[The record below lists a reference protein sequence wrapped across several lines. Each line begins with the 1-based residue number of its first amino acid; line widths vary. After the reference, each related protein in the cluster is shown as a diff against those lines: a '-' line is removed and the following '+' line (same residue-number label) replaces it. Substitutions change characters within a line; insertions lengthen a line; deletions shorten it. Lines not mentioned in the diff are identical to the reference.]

1 MTWQNI
7 LLKQLKFPVD
17 IEDWVGIFES
27 ENTLNKFKRVL
38 QQYVDIGPNE
48 LQGANDNTLRGAKQ
62 DLNQKEFANTI
73 VSEAGFD
80 NKPILGQQPTGKKS
94 DKRIVNQVQLH
105 LKEILD
111 SIVGSFGTTKSEKIN
126 KLLDSIGPKLKEN
139 NPNDYLE
146 IEQEIS
152 EYLGPSGKVA
162 EIKRR
167 LHSRVTGKI
176 REIIAGVSEHHS
188 KNENIPNLFKLFNRT
203 AKGDYSITGEI
214 YKIEGQ
220 IKFYRIINSK
230 NVGDVRPYL
239 KLLKEESGVISPY
252 LYTVTRELTNEF
264 KKALRNEPV
273 SLQGFEQFMY
283 VKVPVNSV
291 DKNFFADIIEY
302 ENNIYIPFEDAE
314 DYFDDEPPKGL
325 KGLVDKNSSGQ
336 RIVDNGESIL
346 GKELPLEKEEVLE
359 AFKVK
364 DENLDDGLKYWAFN
378 KISKVK
384 DWEKVT
390 IDLIT
395 KILNNPSLKRKLVEE
410 LEKNNLVKREES

>member
-1 MTWQNI
+1 MGRGDIMTWQNI
-7 LLKQLKFPVD
+7 LLKQLKFPESVD
-17 IEDWVGIFES
+17 DWVGIFES
-27 ENTLNKFKRVL
+27 ENKLNEFKSWVSTQSEPKNLKSIKQQLEGFKQTARTITL
-38 QQYVDIGPNE
+38 D
-48 LQGANDNTLRGAKQ
+48 AK
-62 DLNQKEFANTI
+62 L
-73 VSEAGFD
+73 D
-80 NKPILGQQPTGKKS
+80 NKLILGQNLSQTK
-94 DKRIVNQVQLH
+94 DYKRAIKQVESQ
-105 LKEILD
+105 LKEILNILID
-111 SIVGSFGTTKSEKIN
+111 SFGEKKIEKIN
-126 KLLDSIGPKLKEN
+126 KLLDSIGPKLKRN
-139 NPNDYLE
+139 NPNDYLQ

-152 EYLGPSGKVA
+152 EYLGPSGKPS

-264 KKALRNEPV
+264 KKAIRNEPV

-325 KGLVDKNSSGQ
+325 KGLVNKNSSGQ
-336 RIVDNGESIL
+336 RIVVDGESIL
-346 GKELPLEKEEVLE
+346 GKELPLEKEEVLK
-359 AFKVK
+359 AFKET

-384 DWEKVT
+384 NWEKVT